1 MPYSTPRPDA
11 SFGGRHELGQN
22 FLVDRDTVAAVVRL
36 TADTT
41 GPIVEIGPGD
51 GALTIPLAATGRRV
65 TAVEL
70 DPRRARG
77 LVRRLPGTVDVVN
90 ADVLAFRFPTR
101 PHTVVGNIPFH
112 LTTPILR
119 RLLTLPDWDACVLL
133 VQWEVA
139 RRRAGVG
146 GASLLTAS
154 WWPWYEFRLHGRVPA
169 HAFRPRPSVDGGLLA
184 IRRRPAPLVADRAGY
199 QAFTRRVFTARG
211 RGLRQILRGILP
223 ERRVDAWLRT
233 HEVPPHALPKDL
245 DAAQWA
251 ALWSVADSPATVAG
265 TALREDGRRRSTRR
279 GDTTRRTRR
288 A

>member
-22 FLVDRDTVAAVVRL
+22 FLVDRDTIAAVVRL
-36 TADTT
+36 TDDTT

-51 GALTIPLAATGRRV
+51 GALTVPLAATGRHV

-70 DPRRARG
+70 DPRRARR
-77 LVRRLPGTVDVVN
+77 LTRRVPGTVDVVN
-90 ADVLAFRFPTR
+90 ADALRFRFPAH

-119 RLLTLPDWDACVLL
+119 RLLALPHWDACVLL

-154 WWPWYEFRLHGRVPA
+154 WWPWFEFGLYGRVPA

-184 IRRRPAPLVADRAGY
+184 IHRRPQSLVEDRTAY

-211 RGLRQILRGILP
+211 RGLREILRAFLP
-223 ERRVDAWLRT
+223 ARRIDTWLRR
-233 HEVPPHALPKDL
+233 HDVPPHALPKDL

-251 ALWSVADSPATVAG
+251 ALWAAVEGANRTVIPRSADRGRGRSAG
-265 TALREDGRRRSTRR
+265 GPGPR
-279 GDTTRRTRR
+279 
-288 A
+288 